1 MIEVVTFRMKREK
14 IIVVG
19 GGASGLMAA
28 GIAAERNGDV
38 LLLEKMK
45 TPARKIRISGK
56 GRCNLSNSAELS
68 DFITHFGKS
77 GRFLR
82 QSFSS
87 FFAPELISFFE
98 SRGLKLQVERG
109 GRIFPA
115 QGDAPAV
122 ARLLLKWVE
131 DSGAA
136 VWTGSAVT
144 RLLVRDGKV
153 TGVVCGGRELR
164 CDAVVMAT
172 GGASYSRTGSTGDG
186 YRLLK
191 GVGHT
196 VVPLRPALVPLEAE
210 KSAVRGLSGLDLRN
224 VNLRLYVDGKRKSQ
238 NFGELSFTSFGLSGP
253 IVLTMSLMV
262 VDALEQ
268 KKTVSVSIDLKPALD
283 DAKLDARLLRDL
295 QKRDKE
301 PMASVLRGLMPQQ
314 LVETCLGKTNISS
327 HLLAGELSA
336 RERKALRIW
345 LKDFR
350 FEITGYRPLEE
361 AIVTAG
367 GVSTKEIN
375 PHTMESKIIKDLY
388 IIGELLDIHGDT
400 GGYNLQAAFS
410 TGWVAGQAASSG
422 VRS

>member
-1 MIEVVTFRMKREK
+1 MARER

-28 GIAAERNGDV
+28 GIAAEHGADV

-56 GRCNLSNSAELS
+56 GRCNLSNNAELS
-68 DFITHFGKS
+68 DFISHFGRS

-82 QSFSS
+82 QSFSR
-87 FFAPELISFFE
+87 FFTPELILFFE

-115 QGDAPAV
+115 HGDAPAV
-122 ARLLLKWVE
+122 AKLLLKWAEKSGVIIRP
-131 DSGAA
+131 DSAA
-136 VWTGSAVT
+136 KRILIKEG
-144 RLLVRDGKV
+144 RIE
-153 TGVVCGGRELR
+153 GVVCNGEKML
-164 CDAVVMAT
+164 CDAVIFAT

-186 YRLLK
+186 YRLMQD
-191 GVGHT
+191 VGHAI
-196 VVPLRPALVPLEAE
+196 VPTRPALVPLETE
-210 KSAVRGLSGLDLRN
+210 KSTVRGLAGLDLRN
-224 VNLRLYVDGKRKSQ
+224 VNLRLYIDGKRKDQ
-238 NFGELSFTSFGLSGP
+238 KFGELSFTPFGLSGP
-253 IVLTMSLMV
+253 IVLTMSLMA

-268 KKTVSVSIDLKPALD
+268 NKKVSVSLDLKPALD
-283 DAKLDARLLRDL
+283 DGKLDARLLRDL

-301 PMASVLRGLMPQQ
+301 SMASVLRGLIPQE
-314 LVETCLGKTNISS
+314 LVGTCLEQAKMSPDTV
-327 HLLAGELSA
+327 AGELSA
-336 RERKALRIW
+336 KARRTLRHW

-367 GVSTKEIN
+367 GVATREIN
-375 PHTMESKIIKDLY
+375 PHTMESKIVKGLY
-388 IIGELLDIHGDT
+388 IVGEVLDIQGDT

-410 TGWVAGQAASSG
+410 TGWAAGAAAG
-422 VRS
+422 RGIRS

>member
-1 MIEVVTFRMKREK
+1 MRRER

-28 GIAAERNGDV
+28 GIAAERGADV

-56 GRCNLSNSAELS
+56 GRCNLSNSAELF
-68 DFITHFGKS
+68 DFMTHFGKS
-77 GRFLR
+77 GQFLR
-82 QSFSS
+82 QSFSR
-87 FFAPELISFFE
+87 FFTPELIVFFE

-115 QGDAPAV
+115 HGDAPAV
-122 ARLLLKWVE
+122 AKLLLKWVE
-131 DSGAA
+131 DSG
-136 VWTGSAVT
+136 VIVRSGSAVT
-144 RLLVRDGKV
+144 RLLVQEGRVK
-153 TGVVCGGRELR
+153 GVVCSGQEMRG
-164 CDAVVMAT
+164 DAVVIAT

-191 GVGHT
+191 GVGHS
-196 VVPLRPALVPLEAE
+196 VVPLRPALVPLVTE
-210 KSAVRGLSGLDLRN
+210 KQAVRGLAGLELRN
-224 VNLRLYVDGKRKSQ
+224 VKLRLYIDGKRKSQ

-253 IVLTMSLMV
+253 IVLTVSLMA

-268 KKTVSVSIDLKPALD
+268 DKKVSVSLDLKPALD

-301 PMASVLRGLMPQQ
+301 PMASVLRGLIPQQ
-314 LVETCLGKTNISS
+314 LVGTCLVKTKISS
-327 HLLAGELSA
+327 ELIAGELPAKA
-336 RERKALRIW
+336 RTALRHW

-350 FEITGYRPLEE
+350 FEITGYRPIEE

-367 GVSTKEIN
+367 GVLTKEIN

-410 TGWVAGQAASSG
+410 TGWVAGHAAGSG
-422 VRS
+422 VSS

>member
-1 MIEVVTFRMKREK
+1 MARER

-28 GIAAERNGDV
+28 GIAAEHGADV

-56 GRCNLSNSAELS
+56 GRCNLSNNAELS
-68 DFITHFGKS
+68 DFISHFGRS

-82 QSFSS
+82 QSFSR
-87 FFAPELISFFE
+87 FFTPELILFFE

-115 QGDAPAV
+115 HGDAPAV
-122 ARLLLKWVE
+122 AKLLLKWAEKSGVIIRP
-131 DSGAA
+131 DSAA
-136 VWTGSAVT
+136 KRILIKEG
-144 RLLVRDGKV
+144 RIE
-153 TGVVCGGRELR
+153 GVVCNGEKML
-164 CDAVVMAT
+164 CDAVIFAT

-186 YRLLK
+186 YRLMQD
-191 GVGHT
+191 VGHAI
-196 VVPLRPALVPLEAE
+196 VPTRPALVPLETE
-210 KSAVRGLSGLDLRN
+210 KSTVRGLAGLDLRN
-224 VNLRLYVDGKRKSQ
+224 VNLRLYIDGKRKDQ
-238 NFGELSFTSFGLSGP
+238 KFGELSFTSFGLSGP
-253 IVLTMSLMV
+253 IVLTMSLMA

-268 KKTVSVSIDLKPALD
+268 NKKVSVSLDLKPALD
-283 DAKLDARLLRDL
+283 DGKLDARLLRDL

-301 PMASVLRGLMPQQ
+301 SMASVLRGLIPQE
-314 LVETCLGKTNISS
+314 LVGTCLEQAKMSPDTV
-327 HLLAGELSA
+327 AGELSA
-336 RERKALRIW
+336 KARRTLRHW

-367 GVSTKEIN
+367 GVATREIN
-375 PHTMESKIIKDLY
+375 PHTMESKIVKGRY
-388 IIGELLDIHGDT
+388 IVGEVLDIQGDT

-410 TGWVAGQAASSG
+410 TGWAAGAAAG
-422 VRS
+422 RGIRS

>member
-1 MIEVVTFRMKREK
+1 MARER

-28 GIAAERNGDV
+28 GIAAEHGADV

-56 GRCNLSNSAELS
+56 GRCNLSNNAELS
-68 DFITHFGKS
+68 DFISHFGKS

-82 QSFSS
+82 QSFSR
-87 FFAPELISFFE
+87 FFTPELILFFE

-122 ARLLLKWVE
+122 AKLLLKWAE
-131 DSGAA
+131 KSG
-136 VWTGSAVT
+136 VIIRPDSAVKRILT
-144 RLLVRDGKV
+144 KEGRIE
-153 TGVVCGGRELR
+153 GVVCNGEEML
-164 CDAVVMAT
+164 CDAVIFAT

-186 YRLLK
+186 YSLMQD
-191 GVGHT
+191 VGHT
-196 VVPLRPALVPLEAE
+196 IVATRPALVPLETE
-210 KSAVRGLSGLDLRN
+210 KSTVKGLAGLDLRN
-224 VNLRLYVDGKRKSQ
+224 VNLRLYIDGKRKDQ
-238 NFGELSFTSFGLSGP
+238 KFGELSFTTFGLSGP
-253 IVLTMSLMV
+253 IVLTMSLMA

-268 KKTVSVSIDLKPALD
+268 NKKVSVSLDLKPALD
-283 DAKLDARLLRDL
+283 DGKLDARLLRDL

-301 PMASVLRGLMPQQ
+301 SMASVLRGLIPQE
-314 LVETCLGKTNISS
+314 LVGTCLEQTKMSPDIV
-327 HLLAGELSA
+327 AGELSA
-336 RERKALRIW
+336 KARRTLRHW

-350 FEITGYRPLEE
+350 FEIIGYRPLEE

-367 GVSTKEIN
+367 GVATREIN
-375 PHTMESKIIKDLY
+375 PHTMESKIVKGLY
-388 IIGELLDIHGDT
+388 IVGEVLDIQGDT

-410 TGWVAGQAASSG
+410 TGWAAGAAAG
-422 VRS
+422 REIRS

>member
-1 MIEVVTFRMKREK
+1 MKREK

-28 GIAAERNGDV
+28 GIAAECNGDV

-68 DFITHFGKS
+68 DFITHFGTS

-115 QGDAPAV
+115 HGDAPAV

-144 RLLVRDGKV
+144 RLLVRNGKV
-153 TGVVCGGRELR
+153 TGVVCGGQELR

-172 GGASYSRTGSTGDG
+172 GGASYSRTGSTGEG

-196 VVPLRPALVPLEAE
+196 IVPLRPALVPLEAE

-224 VNLRLYVDGKRKSQ
+224 VNLRLYIDGKRKSQ

-253 IVLTMSLMV
+253 IVLTMSLMA

-301 PMASVLRGLMPQQ
+301 PMASVLRGLIPQQ
-314 LVETCLGKTNISS
+314 LVETCLEKTNISS
-327 HLLAGELSA
+327 HVLAGELSA
-336 RERKALRIW
+336 RERKALRTW

-367 GVSTKEIN
+367 GVSTKEID

-400 GGYNLQAAFS
+400 GGYNLQAAFT
-410 TGWVAGQAASSG
+410 TGWVAGQAASGG
-422 VRS
+422 VRT